1 MNAAYPSEPV
11 GSSRTSS
18 RNERSTRPILI
29 VDDHLEFRDPLAE
42 LLRAEGYPV
51 EMARSGLEALDM
63 LRWGLRPRVILLD
76 LQMQRM
82 TGWEFRAEQ
91 NKDAALA
98 PIPVIAMTAGYW
110 KAGDLA
116 DFPVRIEKPF
126 KLEELQGILKQYR

>member
-1 MNAAYPSEPV
+1 MNAA
-11 GSSRTSS
+11 SSSD
-18 RNERSTRPILI
+18 TRPILI

-51 EMARSGLEALDM
+51 ETARSGLEAMDK

-76 LQMQRM
+76 LQMRRM

-91 NKDAALA
+91 NKDVALA

-110 KAGDLA
+110 KAGDLG
-116 DFPVRIEKPF
+116 DFPVRITKPF
-126 KLEELQGILKQYR
+126 KATVLRAGQVIELTGTVP